1 MEFTVLGWPP
11 EAPTLRLDF
20 RTFAYAGKFVMSTT
34 GKAVIRAT
42 TSHERPPAGDAV
54 RADAEAGPET
64 LDPEVFRGD
73 IIGATAFNE
82 DRTDDTTM
90 WIRYITVHTDRRGNG
105 LGAKLA
111 AFTADRIDGNGYD
124 TVRIAVNNVFA
135 YEALH
140 KAGFGYTGRETG
152 LAELVLERPGPD
164 PSVRYQEGLDLFRER
179 DLSDREASFLETRR
193 GVAPPERV
201 SPGHGVSK
209 LDSDT
214 EPAVGHDSDSDSD
227 SDTHSRPDSG
237 PDRKAD

>member
-1 MEFTVLGWPP
+1 MEYTLLGWPP

-42 TSHERPPAGDAV
+42 APHERPPTGAAVGTDAK
-54 RADAEAGPET
+54 AGPEAI
-64 LDPEVFRGD
+64 DPEVFRGD

-82 DRTDDTTM
+82 DRTDDTTV
-90 WIRYITVHTDRRGNG
+90 WIRYITVHTERRGNG

-111 AFTADRIDGNGYD
+111 AFTADQIAGTGYD

-164 PSVRYQEGLDLFRER
+164 PSVRYQEGLDVFRER
-179 DLSDREASFLETRR
+179 DLSDGEASFLETRR
-193 GVAPPERV
+193 GAAPPERV
-201 SPGHGVSK
+201 SPGHGASVP
-209 LDSDT
+209 DSD
-214 EPAVGHDSDSDSD
+214 P
-227 SDTHSRPDSG
+227 G
-237 PDRKAD
+237 P

>member
-1 MEFTVLGWPP
+1 
-11 EAPTLRLDF
+11 
-20 RTFAYAGKFVMSTT
+20 
-34 GKAVIRAT
+34 
-42 TSHERPPAGDAV
+42 
-54 RADAEAGPET
+54 
-64 LDPEVFRGD
+64 
-73 IIGATAFNE
+73 
-82 DRTDDTTM
+82 
-90 WIRYITVHTDRRGNG
+90 

-111 AFTADRIDGNGYD
+111 AFTADRIEDNGYD

-164 PSVRYQEGLDLFRER
+164 PSVRYQEGLDVFRER
-179 DLSDREASFLETRR
+179 DLSDGEASFLETRR

-201 SPGHGVSK
+201 SPGDGASK

-214 EPAVGHDSDSDSD
+214 EPAVGPDSESD
-227 SDTHSRPDSG
+227 SDTHSRPDSD